1 MKQGLDLKQIEQVVR
16 EEITLK
22 DDIVAQ
28 SSSLKFGVETDNT
41 PKMIIE
47 DKVFNAS
54 DLMVNQIANK
64 LSVPKKYLDRM
75 IQDAPEL
82 AESNVNHWLQNE
94 PRPYMVRTL
103 GDNARAFLSDR
114 YEIIDNWDVLT
125 AILPALKPFKDR
137 DDLEF
142 EQSHVT
148 DRHLYLRLTVPS
160 MTKDVGVKKKGDII
174 CFGIQ
179 VKNSE
184 VGLGSVEVSP
194 FVKRL
199 VCTNGMV
206 ADRYGHRKRHLGRS
220 QWDGVDKSVLR
231 QETIRQGN
239 KAWIMTVQDEVQGM
253 FNGTTFEQIADEFTL
268 AQETEPVQRPAKAI
282 EHIVKEYDFLGF
294 EGESILENLLTDGDK
309 TKYGMA
315 NAITRTATDSNTADR
330 SMELESI
337 GYKFLTMPNREWSNI
352 ATIS

>member
-1 MKQGLDLKQIEQVVR
+1 MKQGLTLQGIEQVVR
-16 EEITLK
+16 EEMTLK

-28 SSSLKFGVETDNT
+28 SSNLTFGVETDNT

-47 DKVFNAS
+47 DKVYNAS

-75 IQDAPEL
+75 IQDAPDL
-82 AESNVNHWLQNE
+82 AELNVNHWLKTE

-125 AILPALKPFKDR
+125 AILPALKPFKDQE
-137 DDLEF
+137 DLEF

-148 DRHLYLRLTVPS
+148 DRHLYLRLTIPS
-160 MTKDVGVKKKGDII
+160 MEKDIGVKKKGDII
-174 CFGIQ
+174 RYGIQ
-179 VKNSE
+179 AKNSE
-184 VGLGSVEVSP
+184 VGLGSVEVAP
-194 FVKRL
+194 FIKRL

-206 ADRYGHRKRHLGRS
+206 ADRFSHKKRHLGRS
-220 QWDGVDKSVLR
+220 QWDGVDKSILR
-231 QETIRQGN
+231 EETIRQGN

-253 FNGTTFEQIADEFTL
+253 FNGTTFEQIANEFTS
-268 AQETEPVQRPAKAI
+268 AQETEPVQKPVKAI
-282 EHIVKEYDFLGF
+282 EHIVNKHLFFSF
-294 EGESILENLLTDGDK
+294 EGESILENLLTGGDK

-315 NAITRTATDSNTADR
+315 NAITRTAKESSSADR
-330 SMELESI
+330 SIQLESI
-337 GYKFLTMPNREWSNI
+337 GYQFLTMPNSEWSNI
-352 ATIS
+352 ATVS